1 MIFLGIFL
9 DTWVQPAI
17 VQTQSAVES
26 ILTVV
31 SDKLSL
37 WTSVGSIASPSCTI
51 CVLQNAPPPAALPR
65 TAPHPRVSLTQKM
78 KPALLHTG
86 CRKFFLVEQQWVLK
100 TIKTLSRNDLKRK
113 WVLKL
118 IGDLSVFILNVHVRL
133 ATM

>member
-37 WTSVGSIASPSCTI
+37 WTSVGSTASPSCTI
-51 CVLQNAPPPAALPR
+51 CVLQNAPPPAAQPH
-65 TAPHPRVSLTQKM
+65 TAPRPRVSLTQKM
-78 KPALLHTG
+78 KPVLLHTE

-100 TIKTLSRNDLKRK
+100 NIKTLNRNDFKKMGLE
-113 WVLKL
+113 V
-118 IGDLSVFILNVHVRL
+118 GDLSVFILNVHVRV
-133 ATM
+133 AMM